1 MNFTNAR
8 AIEQLVWQMRLA
20 DYPRSKDRA
29 RINGLANG
37 DPPYGLNAQPERE
50 INVNDL
56 SLTRLSHDARLQL
69 YQAHNKP
76 GNFFTART
84 DMSAQSKRAERG
96 SLVTGFINRKMKR
109 NDFYFETHRSQFAL
123 EVLHGIGPSNW
134 DTPDRWC
141 PVAVGIEDVMIP
153 SRTLLTFQNLPFFAV
168 WRGFTGVELKRLTR
182 HPESNPGWN
191 MPVVE
196 RAIKWIDEQTAKL
209 WGGTTWAEYW
219 VPEKWTER
227 FKEDS
232 GVYAS
237 DLVPTID
244 CWDFYYW
251 DDEGGHEGW
260 RRRIV
265 FDAEGGYG
273 AWGGDTGYGEQNKM
287 PEKNLLGDKG
297 LFLYDSGNRVVADRM
312 SEIMHFQFA
321 DLSAVAPFRYH
332 SVRSLGFLL
341 YAACHLQNRL
351 RCSFSEAVFEN
362 LMMYMRVSSLDDAE
376 RALKIE
382 LANRGIIDE
391 TVHFLNPTERWNPN
405 AQLAEAGMNEFKQI
419 IADNSSSYVQN
430 NNLSRDRVEKTKFQV
445 MAEVNAM
452 QTLVG
457 AALQQSYRYAAS
469 EYREI
474 FRRFM
479 KRDSTDPDVIEFRGF
494 CKKNGI
500 PDTLLVP
507 DAWDIEPERIMGS
520 GNKTLEMA
528 IAQQLM
534 EWRAAYAPHAQQQI
548 LRMATLAT
556 VDDAAVTKALVPE
569 EPGVSNAKKDATL
582 AVGSLMAGGKVE
594 FTEDQNRI
602 ELAQTLLV
610 ELSLLVNQVKATGG
624 MVSDAGQLI
633 GFQNFLKHVS
643 ELIAEISQDKAQGEL
658 AKKMAQASGNLANE
672 IKGFAQRFQ
681 QKQKAEASKNGNGGM
696 DAETRAKVAATLLT
710 AKVKAANTRESH
722 AQRTAQRQ
730 AQSELEMQ
738 QRERE
743 NKQQLRHEAQR
754 QALDV
759 AAQDLKTASEIR
771 RSRKVKPDAGV

>member
-20 DYPRSKDRA
+20 DYPRSLNRA
-29 RINGLANG
+29 RIDSLANG
-37 DPPYGLNAQPERE
+37 DPPYGTNAQPERE

-69 YQAHNKP
+69 YQAFFKP

-84 DMSAQSKRAERG
+84 DMGQQSKRATRG
-96 SLVTGFINRKMKR
+96 SLVTSFINRKMKR
-109 NDFYFETHRSQFAL
+109 NDFYFETLRSKFAL
-123 EVLHGIGPSNW
+123 QVLHGIGPSNW

-141 PVAVGIEDVMIP
+141 PVPVGIEDVMIP

-168 WRGFTGVELKRLTR
+168 WRGFTGNELRRLTR
-182 HPESNPGWN
+182 HADKNPGWN

-219 VPEKWTER
+219 VPEKWQER

-232 GVYAS
+232 GIYAS

-251 DDEGGHEGW
+251 DDAGKHEGW

-273 AWGGDTGYGEQNKM
+273 AWSGDTGYGAQNKM
-287 PEKNLLGDKG
+287 PDKNLLGDKG
-297 LFLYDSGNRVVADRM
+297 LFLYDSGDRVVADKL
-312 SEIMHFQFA
+312 SEILHFQFA

-391 TVHFLNPTERWNPN
+391 TVHFLSPQERWNPN

-452 QTLVG
+452 QTLVS
-457 AALQQSYRYAAS
+457 AALQQSYRYSAS

-479 KRDSTDPDVIEFRGF
+479 KRHSTDPDVIEFRGF
-494 CKKNGI
+494 CKKNDI

-534 EWRAAYAPHAQQQI
+534 EWRAAYAPQAQQQI
-548 LRMATLAT
+548 LRTATLAIT
-556 VDDAAVTKALVPE
+556 DDAAQTDALVPE
-569 EPGVSNAKKDATL
+569 TPGTSDAKHDATL

-602 ELAQTLLV
+602 EIAQTLLV

-624 MVSDAGQLI
+624 MVSNTGQLI
-633 GFQNFLKHVS
+633 GFQNFLKHIGD
-643 ELIAEISQDKAQGEL
+643 LIAQIAEDKPQAEL
-658 AKKMAQASGNLANE
+658 AKKMAQVSGNLANE
-672 IKGFAQRFQ
+672 IKGFAQRWQ
-681 QKQKAEASKNGNGGM
+681 QKQKAEASKNGNGGI
-696 DAETRAKVAATLLT
+696 DADTRAKVAATLLT

-722 AQRTAQRQ
+722 AARTAQRQ
-730 AQSELEMQ
+730 AQFELQ
-738 QRERE
+738 QQQDER
-743 NKQQLRHEAQR
+743 KH
-754 QALDV
+754 
-759 AAQDLKTASEIR
+759 AQDLRFKAQEAQLDIARDAASADLDIK
-771 RSRKVKPDAGV
+771 RKRKMTPDAGG